1 MARFTPF
8 RSVLS
13 ILVCASCQDFRVPGA
28 EPPVPAN
35 KAPDFTLATITGDSL
50 MLSARERKV
59 LLLNFWGTWCGPCR
73 IEQPILNDLYTR
85 YHERGLEV
93 WGIAVSSTRLA
104 VELWIEN
111 LGVPYPILMPA
122 IGDSTLLGRYGV
134 DKGIPLSVLVDGNG
148 EVHLEQRGVVTAAD
162 SLSAVIETLL
172 GPSR

>member
-1 MARFTPF
+1 
-8 RSVLS
+8 
-13 ILVCASCQDFRVPGA
+13 
-28 EPPVPAN
+28 
-35 KAPDFTLATITGDSL
+35 
-50 MLSARERKV
+50 MLSAREGKV

-73 IEQPILNDLYTR
+73 IEQPILNELYTR

-93 WGIAVSSTRLA
+93 WGIAVSSTRLS

-122 IGDSTLLGRYGV
+122 ISDSTLLRRYGV
-134 DKGIPLSVLVDGNG
+134 DKGIPLSVLVNGNG
-148 EVHLEQRGVVTAAD
+148 EVHLEHQGVVTAAD

>member
-1 MARFTPF
+1 
-8 RSVLS
+8 
-13 ILVCASCQDFRVPGA
+13 
-28 EPPVPAN
+28 
-35 KAPDFTLATITGDSL
+35 
-50 MLSARERKV
+50 MLSAHEGKV
-59 LLLNFWGTWCGPCR
+59 LLLNFWGTWCEPCR
-73 IEQPILNDLYTR
+73 HEQPILNDLYAR
-85 YHERGLEV
+85 YQGRGLEV
-93 WGIAVSSTRLA
+93 WGIAVSSTRLS